1 MTASLY
7 EKNGIYQ
14 VVLSWYEG
22 DKRRRKSIST
32 GLSVAGKNKRKA
44 EAAKKKILAEWE
56 AKMPESYVDELF
68 SDYLLDWLET
78 KKYSISETTYYAYKK
93 QVERQICPYFAERK
107 ITLNDLTPSDIQDFY
122 NDKLKNGKGKNGSFT
137 SGNTIRHYQASIH
150 DALRQ
155 AVILGRINY
164 NPSDRVILPKKA
176 RPVPEFYTA
185 DELKE
190 LLEAVQG
197 TRLETPVVFAS
208 WFGLRRGEICGLRW
222 KDVDLNNSVL
232 SVNGVI
238 TDLGENKKSE
248 NLTYRND
255 AKTSASIRSFP
266 IPEKMKEYLVDL
278 KASQESNK
286 ELAGDCYNTRWEGY
300 VCVDELG
307 NLIQPAYITGAF
319 NDFIVKNGF
328 RHIRF
333 HDLRHTNMS
342 LLVNQGVD
350 MKRIQSWAGH
360 ANFQT
365 TANTYAHLQADAKS
379 ELGNVISNALA

>member
-14 VVLSWYEG
+14 VALSWYDGNE
-22 DKRRRKSIST
+22 RRRKSIST

-44 EAAKKKILAEWE
+44 EATKKKILSEWE
-56 AKMPESYVDELF
+56 AKMPENYEDELF

-78 KKYSISETTYYAYKK
+78 KKYSISETTYYTYKK

-122 NDKLKNGKGKNGSFT
+122 NDKLKNGKGKDGST
-137 SGNTIRHYQASIH
+137 TGNTIKHYPSNIH
-150 DALRQ
+150 AALKQ

-164 NPSDRVILPKKA
+164 NPADRVILPKKS
-176 RPVPEFYTA
+176 RPVAEFYTA
-185 DELKE
+185 DELKA

-197 TRLETPVVFAS
+197 TKLETPVMLAS
-208 WFGLRRGEICGLRW
+208 WFGLRRGEVCGLRW
-222 KDVDLNNSVL
+222 KDIDLENNVL

-248 NLTYRND
+248 NLTYRSD

-266 IPEKMKEYLVDL
+266 IPEKVKEYLTNL

-286 ELAGDCYNTRWEGY
+286 ELAGDRYNTQWEGY

-319 NDFIVKNGF
+319 NDFIIKNGF

-333 HDLRHTNMS
+333 HDLRHTNVS
-342 LLVNQGVD
+342 ILVNRGVD
-350 MKRIQSWAGH
+350 MKRIQSWTGH

-365 TANTYAHLQADAKS
+365 TANIYAHLQADAKS
-379 ELGNVISNALA
+379 ELGDVISNALA